1 MLKIDQLS
9 YWEKRSYFDDIDFL
23 IIGAGIVGLSTAI
36 YLRQRY
42 SKAKIVILERG
53 YLPTGASTKN
63 AGFACFGSPSELKD
77 DLRSMSE
84 NDLWEMVDLRYRGL
98 HRLFSLIEKER
109 LNYQACCSW
118 DLIREGDDILDPE
131 FIHYLNENTF
141 KITGIKGVYSED
153 GDSIKHFGF
162 EGFSTAYKNR
172 LEGSLHTNLLI
183 HELYKR
189 TVHEGVNTLFGI
201 NVIDYEDNG
210 SSILLHSSVG
220 EIKAA
225 KVCICTNGF
234 AKQFLKN
241 EEIEPAR
248 AQVLIT
254 KPISNLA
261 INGTFH
267 IDKGYT
273 YFRNVNNRIL
283 LGGGR
288 NLSFS
293 EENTTEFQNTAL
305 IQDYLVNLLKK
316 NILRN
321 KNVEVDYSWSGIM
334 GIGKDKKPIIK
345 KLNNKVSCGVKLGGM
360 GVAIGTEVGYILA
373 NIA

>member
-1 MLKIDQLS
+1 
-9 YWEKRSYFDDIDFL
+9 
-23 IIGAGIVGLSTAI
+23 
-36 YLRQRY
+36 
-42 SKAKIVILERG
+42 
-53 YLPTGASTKN
+53 
-63 AGFACFGSPSELKD
+63 
-77 DLRSMSE
+77 
-84 NDLWEMVDLRYRGL
+84 
-98 HRLFSLIEKER
+98 
-109 LNYQACCSW
+109 
-118 DLIREGDDILDPE
+118 
-131 FIHYLNENTF
+131 
-141 KITGIKGVYSED
+141 
-153 GDSIKHFGF
+153 
-162 EGFSTAYKNR
+162 
-172 LEGSLHTNLLI
+172 
-183 HELYKR
+183 
-189 TVHEGVNTLFGI
+189 
-201 NVIDYEDNG
+201 DYEDNG

-293 EENTTEFQNTAL
+293 EENTMEFQNTEL
-305 IQDYLVNLLKK
+305 IQDYLVNLLKE

-373 NIA
+373 NKA